1 MDGIQQEA
9 LKLLFE
15 VFGYKQ
21 FRKYQLD
28 IIENLI
34 QGLNSVVIMPTGSG
48 KSLCYQIPALM
59 KNGTAIVISPLISLM
74 KNQVNQLQ
82 QFGVTAVFLNSSL
95 SREEYFLTINK
106 IKSNKVK
113 LLYLAP
119 ETLMLPHTFELLSQ
133 IQISL
138 IAVDEAHCISEW
150 GHDFRPEYRQI
161 AELRSKLNYPPTIA
175 LTATATP
182 LVQDDI
188 SKNLQLGEFSLFK
201 TSFDRPNLFIEVK
214 TKTDGFVQVIDTL
227 ERFKNQSVIIYC
239 FSRNGVDQ
247 LSEKLNAIG
256 YKSLPYHAGLD
267 SETRKNNQERFIN
280 DDFNIIV
287 ATIAFGM
294 GIDKPDVRCVIHYD
308 LPKDVE
314 SYYQQI
320 GRAGRDGEYAYCLL
334 LFSYNDIAKIKF
346 LLKDKEERER
356 IVAYNHLEAME
367 NFVEDEN
374 CRRSFILNYFGEE
387 HLEQNCGTCDNCVKE
402 VKPKED
408 LTVIVQKFLS
418 CVYRTNEVFG
428 AVYIS
433 KILRGS
439 KDKSILERKHDQL
452 STYGIGIDHSL
463 KQWLF
468 VYRQLLRNKIVEL
481 DEQFGSV
488 KLTDKAKKILKN
500 EEAFM
505 GHLIE
510 EKVTFKSQ
518 SGIPEYNEELFELLK
533 AKRKELAD
541 EKEIPPYTIFHDK
554 TLKEISATYPQ
565 SEAQLIQIS
574 GIGRAKLNNYGSLLL
589 DIVVPFCSKNNLQS
603 KVQAT
608 TLNSR
613 EVEIAKSSGKGARAR
628 VASKMFND
636 GYSIEDIQK
645 EFGVKRTTVIGYFQ
659 EYLLEGNVLTKE
671 LDGFLELDSKDCNKV
686 YKLFSEME
694 ILRLKPVFD
703 LFEGKYSYD
712 QIRICSLIHLNNLNK
727 KQNEEI
733 E

>member
-1 MDGIQQEA
+1 MEGIQQEA
-9 LKLLFE
+9 LKLLYE

-28 IIENLI
+28 IIKNLI

-59 KNGTAIVISPLISLM
+59 KDGTAIVISPLISLM

-95 SREEYFLTINK
+95 SREEYFLTKNK

-119 ETLMLPHTFELLSQ
+119 ETLMLPHTFDLLSQ
-133 IQISL
+133 IEISL

-182 LVQDDI
+182 LVQADI

-214 TKTDGFVQVIDTL
+214 TKTDGVIQVIDTL

-267 SETRKNNQERFIN
+267 SETRKNNQDKFIN

-387 HLEQNCGTCDNCVKE
+387 HLEENCGTCDNCVKE

-408 LTVIVQKFLS
+408 LTIIVQKFLS

-428 AVYIS
+428 AHYIS

-439 KDKSILERKHDQL
+439 KDKTILERKHDEL
-452 STYGIGIDHSL
+452 STYGIGTDQSL

-468 VYRQLLRNKIVEL
+468 VYRQLLRNKIVVL
-481 DEQFGSV
+481 DEEFGSV

-500 EEAFM
+500 EEKFM

-510 EKVTFKSQ
+510 ETVKFTSQ
-518 SGIPEYNEELFELLK
+518 SGITEYNDKLFELLK
-533 AKRKELAD
+533 KKRKELAD

-574 GIGRAKLNNYGSLLL
+574 GIGRAKLNNYGSMLLE
-589 DIVVPFCSKNNLQS
+589 IIIPFCKKNNLES
-603 KVQAT
+603 KLSEHNLDFMQ
-608 TLNSR
+608 
-613 EVEIAKSSGKGARAR
+613 VEIAKTTRREARAFT
-628 VASKMFND
+628 AAKMYNQGF
-636 GYSIEDIQK
+636 SVEEIQK
-645 EFGVKRTTVIGYFQ
+645 EFGVKRERVFYYFRDFLMEGHVI
-659 EYLLEGNVLTKE
+659 TKS
-671 LDGFLELDSKDCNKV
+671 LDSFLELDKEDCDKA

-712 QIRICSLIHLNNLNK
+712 QLRICSLIYLNNLNK
-727 KQNEEI
+727 KQNEGI
-733 E
+733 V